1 MPTGG
6 TVHIVGHDIKTVM
19 DAVHQSNGIC
29 PQFDILWETLT
40 CFETLLFY
48 CRVKGV
54 PKRVETTA
62 AIDCLKQV
70 NLFAAK
76 DKLVS
81 ELSGGM
87 KRRLSVAISLVG
99 NPKVIF
105 MDEPTTGLD
114 PDSRR
119 SLWEVLLKVK
129 PGKCLILTTH
139 SMEEADIL
147 TDRIGIMSRGE
158 LRVIGSNIHLKN
170 KYGEGYSLRINFD
183 ELDEGRVKEYIKS
196 ILPSAKLT
204 EQFPGNHTYQISGQ
218 TFVMSELL
226 NNFISGG
233 TGLIKDWGIS
243 QTTLEDVFLNIV
255 KTDEQIKD

>member
-1 MPTGG
+1 ME
-6 TVHIVGHDIKTVM
+6 IIASK
-19 DAVHQSNGIC
+19 
-29 PQFDILWETLT
+29 
-40 CFETLLFY
+40 
-48 CRVKGV
+48 
-54 PKRVETTA
+54 
-62 AIDCLKQV
+62 DCLNSVQ
-70 NLFAAK
+70 LLDAK

-119 SLWEVLLKVK
+119 SLWEVLLQVK

-139 SMEEADIL
+139 SMEEADVL
-147 TDRIGIMSRGE
+147 SDRIGIMSRGE
-158 LRVIGSNIHLKN
+158 LKVIGSNVHLKN
-170 KYGEGYSLRINFD
+170 KYGEGYSLKVNFD
-183 ELDEGRVKEYIKS
+183 EHNESQVKDYIS
-196 ILPSAKLT
+196 HIIPSAKLT
-204 EQFPGNHTYQISGQ
+204 EEMPGNLTYQISSQ
-218 TFVMSELL
+218 SFVMSELL
-226 NNFISGG
+226 NNFIGANKND
-233 TGLIKDWGIS
+233 LIKDWGIS